1 MLYQLQLVHI
11 FMATY
16 TIIRIQADTF
26 FVSDN
31 KGRDSGKKKPQ
42 CQIQNLWK
50 CELQRNPIAFTY
62 MCHK

>member
-31 KGRDSGKKKPQ
+31 KGRDSGKK
-42 CQIQNLWK
+42 NLSVK
-50 CELQRNPIAFTY
+50 YKTCGNASYKETP
-62 MCHK
+62 